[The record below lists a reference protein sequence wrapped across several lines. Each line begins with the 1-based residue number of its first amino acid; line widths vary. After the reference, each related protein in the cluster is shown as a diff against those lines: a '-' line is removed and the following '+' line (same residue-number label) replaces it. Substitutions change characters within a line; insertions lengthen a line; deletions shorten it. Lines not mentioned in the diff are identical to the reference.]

1 MSNDRPGGQGMFPG
15 IGGQYGAGAGMG
27 QLSPYLNI
35 DPSYLNQSQPEYLFN
50 EETKRGALEKSFS
63 AIGSSVVIG
72 SAIGGTFGFFDGIRK
87 TANEQ
92 KAALRRTQIM
102 NYTLKRGGLIGN
114 ALGTIAVSYSVLYC
128 LGNQVPLIEENEEA
142 KSIISGTLTGLFFKS
157 TSGLQ
162 KCARGG
168 LVGLGISA
176 VWTLMLKKQAAV
188 QHYI

>member
-1 MSNDRPGGQGMFPG
+1 M
-15 IGGQYGAGAGMG
+15 
-27 QLSPYLNI
+27 
-35 DPSYLNQSQPEYLFN
+35 N

-63 AIGSSVVIG
+63 
-72 SAIGGTFGFFDGIRK
+72 
-87 TANEQ
+87 
-92 KAALRRTQIM
+92 
-102 NYTLKRGGLIGN
+102 

-128 LGNQVPLIEENEEA
+128 LGNNVPIIEENEEA

-168 LVGLGISA
+168 LIGLGVSA
-176 VWTLMLKKQAAV
+176 VWTLLLKKQSAV